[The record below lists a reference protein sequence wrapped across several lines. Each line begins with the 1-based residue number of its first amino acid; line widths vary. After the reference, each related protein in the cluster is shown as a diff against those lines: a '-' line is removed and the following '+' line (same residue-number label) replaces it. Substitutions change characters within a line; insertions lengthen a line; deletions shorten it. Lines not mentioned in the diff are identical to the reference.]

1 MSTLDDAVGDSS
13 FLAKMRQVDN
23 QLNRIHIM
31 SNNNQLGLLILDQPN
46 AMIQPLLDEHGLV
59 ADLALLLAVL
69 GNRLGLL
76 DKTGPLLLLCLGTV
90 LVQELEER
98 GGGVL
103 IEDVGELGNC
113 RRNLESLLEDFLLAL
128 QTDIFWPFDVS
139 GQVLAGLDVA
149 ACDGS
154 ERTLD
159 QRREEGDTDS
169 KVLGALLDERVL
181 RLLGGLVLRGERGGS
196 DLLLGSLCMSVN
208 VRRRIEYG
216 TDHLVKVAWW

>member
-1 MSTLDDAVGDSS
+1 
-13 FLAKMRQVDN
+13 
-23 QLNRIHIM
+23 M

-76 DKTGPLLLLCLGTV
+76 DKTGPLLLLCLRTV
-90 LVQELEER
+90 LVQELEQR
-98 GGGVL
+98 RGGVL

-128 QTDIFWPFDVS
+128 QTDVFWPFDVS

-154 ERTLD
+154 EQMNERCVKGG
-159 QRREEGDTDS
+159 RRDTDS

-181 RLLGGLVLRGERGGS
+181 RLLGGLVLRRERGGS

-208 VRRRIEYG
+208 VRRGIASG
-216 TDHLVKVAWW
+216 TDHLGESSLVVMQEWIYRNRSLRW